1 MDIVM
6 IIGRILFSYV
16 FIAAGLNHLAKAK
29 PYIEFAQTQKVKFPR
44 ASTYLSGLVLLLGGL
59 SIVLGVY
66 ADVGA
71 LVLVV
76 VLLVMAVKMHNFW
89 SKTDEHAQGAFCKNV
104 SMAGAALFFF
114 ALVANGGDFGP
125 VLSDDLLSLF
135 SNK

>member
-1 MDIVM
+1 
-6 IIGRILFSYV
+6 
-16 FIAAGLNHLAKAK
+16 
-29 PYIEFAQTQKVKFPR
+29 VKFLR

-89 SKTDEHAQGAFCKNV
+89 SKTDEHAQGAFWKNV
-104 SMAGAALFFF
+104 SMAGAAFFFF

-125 VLSDDLLSLF
+125 VLNDDLLSLF